1 MPTVQ
6 ICTCRGVIKKCDEC
20 CYNFR
25 QVVQNVRSVVTICDG
40 CTKCDKRY
48 YILCMTK
55 YQNLTSVVIISDRY
69 YKKLKTVITFCDR
82 CVITKSYNCYYNLL
96 QVSISKCKDLLL
108 CFAIGANIA
117 KRKRLQLRFTE
128 GFRALIS
135 NHVIIFP

>member
-96 QVSISKCKDLLL
+96 QVFPNAKTCYYVLRLVPILQKESDCNYDL
-108 CFAIGANIA
+108 
-117 KRKRLQLRFTE
+117 RKGLEHSSVTT
-128 GFRALIS
+128 
-135 NHVIIFP
+135 